1 MVTINE
7 VISRIRGQ
15 VKAEVQDAFVTDR
28 YIYSLVIKF
37 AKLLM
42 RRQDFANKLMKF
54 NSIWNFLPYVE
65 LIEIDKV
72 EAKCTGIQSGCTIK
86 RTKDKLP
93 DMIEGYWG
101 PLIRTVSS
109 IDLSIELQQTQPGTY
124 TSITKTTSFRYNKK
138 KYYWFLNNYLYFPNL
153 EWDAVRVEAVFD
165 DDISAWLC
173 DEDKD
178 ACVPRY
184 EQDLKIPDFLLAEI
198 ESQIL
203 NVMLNTLKIPQ
214 EDSDNKLN
222 PHR

>member
-28 YIYSLVIKF
+28 YIYSLITKYAKF
-37 AKLLM
+37 LM

-54 NSIWNFLPYVE
+54 NSIWSFLPYVE

-72 EAKCTGIQSGCTIK
+72 EAQCTGIQTGCTIK
-86 RTKDKLP
+86 RTKNKLP

-109 IDLSIELQQTQPGTY
+109 IDNSIELQPTQPGTY

-138 KYYWFLNNYLYFPNL
+138 KYYWFLNNYLYLPDND
-153 EWDAVRVEAVFD
+153 WDAVRVEAVFD

-173 DEDKD
+173 DEGNQ
-178 ACVPRY
+178 CVPRY
-184 EQDLKIPDFLLAEI
+184 EQELKIPDFLLAEV

-203 NVMLNTLKIPQ
+203 NVMFNTMKVPS
-214 EDSDNKLN
+214 EDSDNKIN
-222 PHR
+222 SHR

>member
-1 MVTINE
+1 MIKINE

-28 YIYSLVIKF
+28 YIYSLVTKYG
-37 AKLLM
+37 KLLM
-42 RRQDFANKLMKF
+42 RRQDFANKLMKY

-93 DMIEGYWG
+93 DMLDGYWG

-109 IDLSIELQQTQPGTY
+109 IDSSIELQPTQPGTY
-124 TSITKTTSFRYNKK
+124 ASITKTTSFRYNKK
-138 KYYWFLNNYLYFPNL
+138 KYYWFLNNYLYFPDM

-165 DDISAWLC
+165 DDISIIGSDWKEFDMGSFIYVVEEDLC
-173 DEDKD
+173 YLVKSGEDI
-178 ACVPRY
+178 Y
-184 EQDLKIPDFLLAEI
+184 KIIFTGTDGSVSGKIVFDI
-198 ESQIL
+198 E
-203 NVMLNTLKIPQ
+203 
-214 EDSDNKLN
+214 KLD
-222 PHR
+222 

>member
-1 MVTINE
+1 MVKINE

-15 VKAEVQDAFVTDR
+15 VKAEVQDSFVTDR

-54 NSIWNFLPYVE
+54 NSVWNFLPYVE
-65 LIEIDKV
+65 LVEIDKV

-86 RTKDKLP
+86 RTKNKLP

-101 PLIRTVSS
+101 PLIRSVSS

-138 KYYWFLNNYLYFPNL
+138 KYYWFLNNYLYFL
-153 EWDAVRVEAVFD
+153 HQIQDAYYYS
-165 DDISAWLC
+165 IT
-173 DEDKD
+173 
-178 ACVPRY
+178 Y
-184 EQDLKIPDFLLAEI
+184 
-198 ESQIL
+198 
-203 NVMLNTLKIPQ
+203 LNT
-214 EDSDNKLN
+214 N
-222 PHR
+222 PYLLHN

>member
-28 YIYSLVIKF
+28 YIYSLVTKYAKF
-37 AKLLM
+37 LM

-54 NSIWNFLPYVE
+54 NSIWNFLPFVE

-72 EAKCTGIQSGCTIK
+72 EAHCTGIKSGCTIK
-86 RTKDKLP
+86 RTKEKMP

-109 IDLSIELQQTQPGTY
+109 IDNSIEVQPTQPGTY

-138 KYYWFLNNYLYFPNL
+138 KYYWYLNNYLYFPDM

-173 DEDKD
+173 EDSVD
-178 ACVPRY
+178 QCIPRY
-184 EQDLKIPDFLLAEI
+184 EQELKIPDFLLSEI

-203 NVMLNTLKIPQ
+203 NVMFNTLKIPS

-222 PHR
+222 PNR